1 MVYQWRFTPPHPVPE
16 LFSLTEIR
24 LRVLETKNGRPETHK
39 ILRVFRH
46 GSNMDH
52 RVTEITV
59 ISPDSFQSVSVV
71 EIALRFLN

>member
-1 MVYQWRFTPPHPVPE
+1 MALYSPPPRPRVIY
-16 LFSLTEIR
+16 SLTEIR